1 MKLYTLLKI
10 SAVLAGLLALNST
23 LHARPITITTG
34 EFPPWTGATLPHQ
47 GYVNHII
54 SASFAAVDRRV
65 EFVYLPWKRA
75 YEEVKRGKYDL
86 TSYWYEDASH
96 RDIML
101 LSEPL
106 IQNRTVFFQRSED
119 PPIHWQSL
127 DDFAPYRMSAT
138 VGFTYTPEFRQAI
151 LDQRLQV
158 SMVPS
163 DVQNIK
169 MLMSGRVDV
178 IATDEMSGF
187 YMAATLSVDPRKLR
201 VLEPELAK
209 VYGYVMANKSNP
221 EAVALIAAFNRGLDI
236 IKQNGT
242 YQSIINRV
250 DNTSFYN
257 PATNGE
263 ALTGE
268 AEQAPGE

>member
-1 MKLYTLLKI
+1 MTLHTLIKTLLI
-10 SAVLAGLLALNST
+10 LAGFCLLTTST
-23 LHARPITITTG
+23 LHARTLTITTG

-54 SASFAAVDRRV
+54 SASFAAVDMQV
-65 EFVYLPWKRA
+65 EFIYLPWKRA
-75 YEEVKRGKYDL
+75 YEEVKRGRYDL
-86 TSYWYEDASH
+86 TSYWYEDTTH
-96 RDIML
+96 REIML

-119 PPIHWQSL
+119 PPIYWQSL
-127 DDFAPYRMSAT
+127 DDFTPYRMSAT

-151 LDQRLQV
+151 REQRLQV
-158 SMVPS
+158 SMVPT

-209 VYGYVMANKSNP
+209 VYGYVMASKDNP
-221 EAVALIAAFNRGLDI
+221 EAAAMIAAFNRGLAI
-236 IKQNGT
+236 IKKNGT
-242 YQSIINRV
+242 YQSIIDRV

-257 PATNGE
+257 PAATADIASE
-263 ALTGE
+263 
-268 AEQAPGE
+268 